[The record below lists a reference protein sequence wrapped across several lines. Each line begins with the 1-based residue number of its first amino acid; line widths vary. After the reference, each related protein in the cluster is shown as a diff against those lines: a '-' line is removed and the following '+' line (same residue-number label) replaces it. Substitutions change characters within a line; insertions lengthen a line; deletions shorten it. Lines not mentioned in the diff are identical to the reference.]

1 MNKIPENQ
9 NMDRFQRVMRA
20 KSQIYVEAVRLQVLQ
35 FAVTVVLPVMGAC
48 VAVLSAT
55 TRPYVA
61 FAALFVTVLD
71 VLWLDRSQ
79 RQRLKTS
86 AKMAEAF
93 DCGVLELPWNG
104 FAAGKPVD
112 AETIDAAA
120 RAWKGDPQKLLDWY
134 PKIVGSAP
142 LHLARIICQRTNLWY
157 DSRLRR
163 RYGKWLVIFALEIT
177 LLLFIAALAMNL
189 SMLDFVAV
197 ITTASPVLIWAIRE
211 NFRQADAADA
221 IEILK
226 GEAETLFER
235 AKTGQCGHS
244 QCEQRSR
251 EFQDAIFARRAMNPL
266 IFPLIYRRMRPE
278 MELQMNAGAEAL
290 LSDLIP
296 AQARSK

>member
-20 KSQIYVEAVRLQVLQ
+20 KSQIYVEAARLQVLQ
-35 FAVTVVLPVMGAC
+35 FALTVVLPVMGAC
-48 VAVLSAT
+48 LAVLSAT

-79 RQRLKTS
+79 RRRLKTA

-120 RAWKGDPQKLLDWY
+120 RAWKGDPKEFLDWY

-142 LHLARIICQRTNLWY
+142 LHLARIVCQRTNLWY
-157 DSRLRR
+157 DSGLRR
-163 RYGKWLVIFALEIT
+163 RYRRWLAIFAVEIA
-177 LLLFIAALAMNL
+177 LLLFIAALATNM
-189 SMLDFVAV
+189 SMLDFVAL
-197 ITTASPVLIWAIRE
+197 ITTAAPAFVWAIRE

-226 GEAETLFER
+226 GEAESLCER
-235 AKTGQCGHS
+235 TKTGLRDHA
-244 QCEQRSR
+244 QCEQKSR
-251 EFQDAIFARRAMNPL
+251 EFQDAIFARRMMNPL
-266 IFPLIYRRMRPE
+266 IFPLIYRHLRPE

-290 LSDLIP
+290 L
-296 AQARSK
+296 R